1 MTKLIKPSGRSKMRA
16 QRMKQSATYEE
27 QSENHGAS
35 KRVRIHVETNTDTI
49 EFSSDNDSEFCP
61 DVQNIE
67 QLIQSGRP
75 DRLNLINN
83 AESSEKDY
91 VDYEELDASY
101 SEDEDNDI
109 SDDELE
115 EVSQRDPSTYMLASE
130 MLKSQEVSSNE
141 VEPKVD
147 VRHTK
152 STFVSSDKMSVQ
164 TIEHIEYSRSSL
176 YETVSFDKFKEPD
189 NFINNISLEHADV
202 KTCITNY
209 VNSKAHSMPKIRMQ
223 YRMLLSYI
231 LKLEKEYD
239 FVVMPIVVGNQFWDE
254 FQSYLINNNLAPNTI
269 ASICGHLR
277 TVLRWASMFKA
288 PVSVDLNNIDFEPKD
303 IKPKI
308 SLNED
313 DISRIYWFDINS
325 ISCRPQKKRT
335 FERIRDHF
343 VLSCYL
349 GQRFSDVCRIRK
361 ENFNTTTNN
370 KFTIIQQKTGFEA
383 SIDFNKIYGT
393 FPKHVHDILIKYD
406 YKSPYQGHLSNFN
419 RYLKELMC
427 EIGMDEVIKYE
438 YKIHGKVI
446 TNTFK
451 KWELISSHT
460 ARRSFITNAVKRGVH
475 SEYIKH
481 ASGHRSDRSF
491 GKYIIFD

>member
-1 MTKLIKPSGRSKMRA
+1 MTKLIRPSGRSKMRA
-16 QRMKQSATYEE
+16 QRTKQSATYEE
-27 QSENHGAS
+27 QTENHGAS
-35 KRVRIHVETNTDTI
+35 KRVKIHVETHTDTI
-49 EFSSDNDSEFCP
+49 EVSTDDENFIP
-61 DVQNIE
+61 DVQDVEELIE
-67 QLIQSGRP
+67 GRRP
-75 DRLNLINN
+75 DKLCLTNN
-83 AESSEKDY
+83 AETSNQDY
-91 VDYEELDASY
+91 VDYEEVN
-101 SEDEDNDI
+101 DED
-109 SDDELE
+109 DDEISEEELE
-115 EVSQRDPSTYMLASE
+115 GVSQRDPSTYMLASE
-130 MLKSQEVSSNE
+130 MLRGPEVSSEE

-147 VRHTK
+147 VCHTK
-152 STFVSSDKMSVQ
+152 STFVSSDKTSVH
-164 TIEHIEYSRSSL
+164 TIEHIEYKRSCL
-176 YETVSFDKFKEPD
+176 YEPVSFEQFKEPEK
-189 NFINNISLEHADV
+189 FLNNISLEHADV
-202 KTCITNY
+202 KTCIKNY
-209 VNSKAHSMPKIRMQ
+209 VNSKAHSMPKIRVQ

-231 LKLEKEYD
+231 LKLEKEYN

-269 ASICGHLR
+269 AAICGHLR

-288 PVSVDLNNIDFEPKD
+288 SVSVDLDNIDFEAKD

-308 SLNED
+308 SLDED

-325 ISCRPQKKRT
+325 LHCRPQKKKT

-361 ENFNTTTNN
+361 ENFNTTT
-370 KFTIIQQKTGFEA
+370 KSSFSIIQQKTGFEA
-383 SIDFNKIYGT
+383 SLDFNKIYGT
-393 FPKHVHDILIKYD
+393 IPKHVQDILVKYG

-427 EIGMDEVIKYE
+427 EIGMDETIKYE

-475 SEYIKH
+475 TEFIKH

-491 GKYIIFD
+491 GKYVIFD